1 VHATGDA
8 SNAGDLVVRAREEK
22 RSLRFDNSGF
32 AELVRRFQDMAYG
45 YAYGVIRDP
54 FRSQDVVQE
63 SFLRAWERLEQLDN
77 PDAFPGWFRRIVRR
91 VALDAV
97 TREDEAALSP
107 QAEAALPAASAG
119 PVEELLS
126 RESTDEV
133 RTAMEAL
140 PETLRTSVV
149 LHYVDGYSQQQ
160 VADFLGIT
168 IVAVKKRI
176 QRGRD
181 QMRENLEDRIRQ
193 TVGRL
198 KPSNDGRLLE
208 NVNIYTNFSIA
219 AQLGQMSLLE
229 AMLVDGID
237 VNEPDATGRSLLHW
251 VDQHLRDHDGKSPR
265 DIAHASRAGQAILRI
280 LNEYR

>member
-1 VHATGDA
+1 
-8 SNAGDLVVRAREEK
+8 VR
-22 RSLRFDNSGF
+22 
-32 AELVRRFQDMAYG
+32 
-45 YAYGVIRDP
+45 
-54 FRSQDVVQE
+54 E
-63 SFLRAWERLEQLDN
+63 SFLRAWERLQQLDD

-91 VALDAV
+91 VAIDAV
-97 TREDEAALSP
+97 TRDDEAALSP
-107 QAEAALPAASAG
+107 QAEAALPGASAG
-119 PVEELLS
+119 PVEELPS

-140 PETLRTSVV
+140 PETSRTSVV
-149 LHYVDGYSQQQ
+149 LYYVDGYSQQQ
-160 VADFLGIT
+160 VADFRGISV
-168 IVAVKKRI
+168 VAVKKRI

-237 VNEPDATGRSLLHW
+237 VNEPDATGRPLLHW
-251 VDQHLRDHDGKSPR
+251 ADQHLRDHDGKSPR
-265 DIAHASRAGQAILRI
+265 DIAQTSRAGQAILRI